1 MSDFMLKNFKPSAF
15 LAWKA
20 IERGSKGT
28 LTLTIMIIALIFV
41 NLIFL
46 PSIISGVVETFDA
59 QSINFDIGNL
69 IIEPMEGDQYIG
81 GAKSLQKK
89 IEQIPGIVGT
99 SPRVAAGVTYF
110 YRNHDASST
119 LYGIDP
125 GDERATTKV
134 ADHMIEGEYLS
145 DGDTGSIIMGIT
157 LAGQEEEEAGGLP
170 TLQGVRVGGSVEVAY
185 PNGETRTYQVKGIY
199 ETQSFN
205 ADAAAFV
212 TSQEMSEVLGLHDQ
226 ASMILVKTAVDGNEE
241 YYKKEILSYGI
252 QEKVRTFK
260 EKSGGFVDQAVQS
273 FNIINTISTL
283 VSLII
288 TIVVIFIVIFINTVN
303 RRRQIGILKAI
314 GINQQIIINS
324 YVFQVLFMTTV
335 GALVGIALT
344 AGVTTYLTA
353 YPLVFP
359 GGPVYPVVE
368 TPTVMRSVISLFA
381 VSVVAGYIPAWQT
394 AREDILSAI
403 RG

>member
-1 MSDFMLKNFKPSAF
+1 MFTGLWVSAF
-15 LAWKA
+15 LAWKS

-28 LTLTIMIIALIFV
+28 LALTIMIIALIFV

-69 IIEPMEGDQYIG
+69 VIEPREGSQYIDG
-81 GAKSLQKK
+81 VTSLQKK
-89 IEQIPGIVGT
+89 VEQIPGIMGT
-99 SPRVAAGVTYF
+99 SPRIVAGVTYF
-110 YRNHDASST
+110 YRDRNAAST
-119 LYGIDP
+119 LYGITP
-125 GDERATTKV
+125 EDERAATKI
-134 ADHMIEGEYLS
+134 ADHMIEGEFLS
-145 DGDTGSIIMGIT
+145 NGDTDAIIMGVT
-157 LAGQEEEEAGGLP
+157 LAGQEGEEAGGLP
-170 TLQGVRVGGSVEVAY
+170 SLQGVVVGNSVEVAY
-185 PNGETRTYQVKGIY
+185 PNGEMRTYRVKGIY
-199 ETQSFN
+199 ETQSFGV
-205 ADAAAFV
+205 DTAAFV
-212 TSQEMSEVLGLHDQ
+212 TSREMSGALGLRDQ
-226 ASMILVKTAVDGNEE
+226 ASMILVKTVVNGREEE
-241 YYKKEILSYGI
+241 YKRELLSYGI
-252 QEKVRTFK
+252 QEEIRTFR

-288 TIVVIFIVIFINTVN
+288 AVVVVFIVIFINTVN

-314 GINQQIIINS
+314 GIDQQIIINS
-324 YVFQVLFMTTV
+324 YVLQVLFITAV
-335 GALVGIALT
+335 GALAGMALA
-344 AGVTTYLTA
+344 AGVMTYLTA

-368 TPTVMRSVISLFA
+368 ASAILRSVASLFV
-381 VSVVAGYIPAWQT
+381 VSVVAGYIPAWQI